1 MTAPTTAARLA
12 RQAERLEAAMAAAI
26 AQLTTVLPALNTGET
41 QAVLEAAVPIPVRGP
56 ARILEELAAHL
67 ASHPDALTSGD
78 TCCPPV
84 VLRLAHVLHDAGHP
98 VVRPGCASCG
108 KVMIVLRQIRPE
120 GRICGPCDA
129 RSRRARCARCGRDQT
144 RIVARRPEG
153 GICHPCYRVDPQVV
167 EECSECG
174 RVRCPAVRLPGGGAL
189 CIGCW
194 KRPEHTCVSCGKV
207 AAAALIDAGG
217 AFCHL
222 CYNQQR
228 RPRRPCGRCGKAGR
242 IARNANGDQPDL
254 CDSCY
259 RGPEAA
265 CSVCGRTRPCLRVKA
280 GAPICQACYCRQRP
294 GETCCRCQRVL
305 PVLARWPAGPV
316 CQTCYTA
323 ILRSPAEC
331 ARCGTSAPLIG
342 RDSDSA
348 GVCGPCAGVD
358 ADYTCRQCGRPG
370 NPYGRGR
377 CAHCVLAERVR
388 DLLAGPGDVISPQ
401 LQPLARALAQAETP
415 FKTIQWLKQSPT
427 AQMLARLA
435 AGDQPVSHSLLD
447 ELPPDRKLHYIRQIM
462 VQTGVLPERH
472 EDLERLPSWLEH
484 HLAGKPAGHASLIRP
499 FLHWFLLRRARSR
512 AAVRRF
518 PASAGRD
525 LRRRI
530 LVALDLLAW
539 LDEQELTLGELRQD
553 DVDRWLEAGGSQT
566 RNLIRYFLKWTAER
580 GLTRKLTVP
589 LIPRQEPAGL
599 LGDDERWQLL
609 QRCLTDEA
617 MPVDVRAAG
626 ALTLLFG
633 LPSERIRNLT
643 ADQLTQN
650 EQHTCLAAGRHPIL
664 LPPRLAGLLQR
675 LATRPQ
681 ERLMISHHQRGPRRL
696 FPGRVPGQPIAN
708 HALTTRLNRHGIS
721 VRPARNGAL
730 AALAADLPA
739 AILADLLGMHV
750 HTAVRWVTY
759 ARRDWAD
766 YLAARAED
774 QKDEKKG
781 NSARSE

>member
-1 MTAPTTAARLA
+1 
-12 RQAERLEAAMAAAI
+12 MAAAI
-26 AQLTTVLPALNTGET
+26 AQLTMVLPALNIDET

-129 RSRRARCARCGRDQT
+129 RSRRATCARCGRSET

-217 AFCHL
+217 AYCHL

-259 RGPEAA
+259 RGPEAV
-265 CSVCGRTRPCLRVKA
+265 CSACGRTLPCLRVKE
-280 GAPICQACYCRQRP
+280 GAPICRTCYCRQRP
-294 GETCCRCQRVL
+294 GRAAAVASGSCRSSR
-305 PVLARWPAGPV
+305 AGRSGAV

-342 RDSDSA
+342 RDGDGA

-358 ADYTCRQCGRPG
+358 ADYTCRQCGRSG

-415 FKTIQWLKQSPT
+415 FKTIQWLKHSPT
-427 AQMLARLA
+427 ARMLARLA
-435 AGDQPVSHSLLD
+435 AEDQPMSHSLLD

-472 EDLERLPSWLEH
+472 EDLERLPSWLDH

-566 RNLIRYFLKWTAER
+566 RNLVRYFLKWTAER

-664 LPPRLAGLLQR
+664 LPPRLASLLQR

-681 ERLMISHHQRGPRRL
+681 ERLMISHDQRGPHRL

-730 AALAADLPA
+730 A
-739 AILADLLGMHV
+739 DLLGMHV

-766 YLAARAED
+766 YLAARADDLERGHLAPPE
-774 QKDEKKG
+774 Q
-781 NSARSE
+781 

>member
-1 MTAPTTAARLA
+1 
-12 RQAERLEAAMAAAI
+12 MAAAI

-294 GETCCRCQRVL
+294 GD
-305 PVLARWPAGPV
+305 GPV

-681 ERLMISHHQRGPRRL
+681 ERLMISHDQRGPRRL

-750 HTAVRWVTY
+750 TTAVRWVTY